1 MLVGQP
7 KTVILDRKHYYKI
20 RKLARSSHLK
30 IYEAM
35 HEIIDQHFDRMN
47 RLEELNKIETQE
59 EFAKENIF
67 S

>member
-35 HEIIDQHFDRMN
+35 HEIIDQHFDRMD
-47 RLEELNKIETQE
+47 RLEALKETGSG
-59 EFAKENIF
+59 KEIVNI
-67 S
+67 